1 MAERRLRISD
11 DLALP
16 LEFATEGVAVIG
28 KRGSGKSN
36 TEARFVELL
45 YEAAVPFAVVDPK
58 GDWYGIKSSRDGK
71 TPGLSVPVFGG
82 LYGDF
87 PLDERTGARIADL
100 LVDEMLSAVL
110 DVSHL
115 SKTGGL
121 PTFLTAFCNQLMH
134 RHQLEPHVRTVIL
147 EEAHRYIPQSVTA
160 KSAALK
166 EAAASLLLEGRAF
179 GLGCWAATQRPARL
193 HKDVLE
199 EVGTA
204 IIHAIGVSATNDKRT
219 IAGWVDHHDMSK
231 EIVDSLTV
239 LRPGEAWVLIPQDGL
254 VKRVQMQ
261 RRTTFDSAATPKVG
275 QAPRRPSTMADVD
288 QAAITRALTDV
299 IERAKR
305 DDPKELQKRIGELER
320 ELAAKPAEQVV
331 QEIVKE
337 IEVPVLNGEVETLLE
352 VVGQFRMIGEKIA
365 DVGDRVV
372 AAIDRVTNAK
382 AVPARSAP
390 PVRPVADVQRR
401 PVPESR
407 PAPVQAVSAPR
418 PTEGETRLK
427 AGARRMLVALAQVH
441 PRPLSR
447 QQLSF
452 LADVKIGGTFTD
464 YLRSIVEAGYAF
476 ETGAKE
482 IALTDAGVDQVRDQV
497 GAGAPGRDELIA
509 LYSPRLKAGARRM
522 LEVLLDRHPDTLA
535 RAELSELA
543 DVRIGGTFTDYLRSL
558 TSNRLAAEDVGGIGL
573 SDELFLGEGR

>member
-1 MAERRLRISD
+1 MAERRLRLSD

-45 YEAAVPFAVVDPK
+45 YEAGVPFAVIDPK
-58 GDWYGIKSSRDGK
+58 GDWYGLKSSRDGK
-71 TPGLSVPVFGG
+71 AKGLAVPVFGG

-160 KSAALK
+160 KSATLK
-166 EAAASLLLEGRAF
+166 EAAAAVLLEGRAF

-199 EVGTA
+199 EVGAA

-219 IAGWVDHHDMSK
+219 IAGWVDHHDISK

-254 VKRVQMQ
+254 VQRVQMQ

-275 QAPRRPSTMADVD
+275 QAPRRPSTMADID
-288 QAAITRALTDV
+288 QAAITKALEDV
-299 IERAKR
+299 ITRAKQ
-305 DDPKELQKRIGELER
+305 DDPKELRARIRELER
-320 ELAAKPAEQVV
+320 EAAQRPAEQVTETV
-331 QEIVKE
+331 VER
-337 IEVPVLNGEVETLLE
+337 IEVPVLNGEVDRLE
-352 VVGQFRMIGEKIA
+352 EAIGRLSTVGSSLAQAGIHIGGIA
-365 DVGDRVV
+365 KEIVG
-372 AAIDRVTNAK
+372 
-382 AVPARSAP
+382 
-390 PVRPVADVQRR
+390 VADDLQGALRR
-401 PVPESR
+401 VSGA
-407 PAPVQAVSAPR
+407 PAPVQQQPRRIPREAPPRPVAAVSAPPAAEVAIGR
-418 PTEGETRLK
+418 GERTILIAVAQYPEGATRD
-427 AGARRMLVALAQVH
+427 
-441 PRPLSR
+441 
-447 QQLSF
+447 QLSV
-452 LADVKIGGTFTD
+452 LTGYKRSSRDT
-464 YLRSIVEAGYAF
+464 YLQRLSSAGYVEAVAG
-476 ETGAKE
+476 GWVRP
-482 IALTDAGVDQVRDQV
+482 TDAGIAALGSDYEPLPQGEALQDYWRAKLPEGERRVLDVLVAAYPDAVPREQIDEQTGYKRSSRDTYLQRLRSRRLVENVGSGQVR
-497 GAGAPGRDELIA
+497 A
-509 LYSPRLKAGARRM
+509 
-522 LEVLLDRHPDTLA
+522 
-535 RAELSELA
+535 SE
-543 DVRIGGTFTDYLRSL
+543 D
-558 TSNRLAAEDVGGIGL
+558 
-573 SDELFLGEGR
+573 LF